1 MTGHE
6 VLRQLLPAE
15 VEVPTSFETIGH
27 VLHLNLKEQ
36 VACDAAQSN
45 CLPPRRLVTSE
56 LACCDG
62 VTLDGQHGPYERVI
76 ADVLLDKVSH
86 SCP

>member
-1 MTGHE
+1 MPRAVLQPVSGSNPPLTQIGYENMTGQE

-36 VACDAAQSN
+36 VPPCL
-45 CLPPRRLVTSE
+45 LPP
-56 LACCDG
+56 
-62 VTLDGQHGPYERVI
+62 
-76 ADVLLDKVSH
+76 
-86 SCP
+86 SCSSVPFCNV

>member
-6 VLRQLLPAE
+6 VLRQLLPPE

-36 VACDAAQSN
+36 VPTMLMQLLRSQGNCNIWVAAWA
-45 CLPPRRLVTSE
+45 V
-56 LACCDG
+56 
-62 VTLDGQHGPYERVI
+62 
-76 ADVLLDKVSH
+76 
-86 SCP
+86 